1 MRMVSKSSAG
11 VDNSPNQAQWPSATT
26 AASVSTWCW
35 RPVRGRIRRSM
46 STSAASVQR
55 PGFAIHDRFVRRAY
69 RFFDEFSSP
78 PRISGIR
85 QIVILAAG
93 LDSRAYRRISYRP
106 VQCDLRNDWA
116 TTLRENEFDR
126 SQLTA
131 CSAEGLLTHLPP
143 AAQDRLFDTVTALSP
158 PSITRMSSPR

>member
-1 MRMVSKSSAG
+1 MRMVSKSSVG
-11 VDNSPNQAQWPSATT
+11 VDNSSNRTQWPPVTT

-35 RPVRGRIRRSM
+35 RRVRGRIRRSM

-93 LDSRAYRRISYRP
+93 LDSRAYRSPWPKNTVIYE
-106 VQCDLRNDWA
+106 VDLPSVLSFKA
-116 TTLRENEFDR
+116 GVF
-126 SQLTA
+126 SQLGGSRA
-131 CSAEGLLTHLPP
+131 
-143 AAQDRLFDTVTALSP
+143 
-158 PSITRMSSPR
+158 